1 MFNKL
6 RKGKKVD
13 LKPQEPRAYSEIE
26 AEAGQVTF
34 NVGRV
39 QYQVFVYQ
47 EELTRLQ
54 EQLKKLNHE
63 GAVSKAWDEAKRVKA
78 EEEKKQAEGALA

>member
-1 MFNKL
+1 MFGKL
-6 RKGKKVD
+6 KKAKKVD
-13 LKPQEPRAYSEIE
+13 LKPQEPRAYAEIE

-39 QYQVFVYQ
+39 QYQLFVYQ
-47 EELTRLQ
+47 EELNNLNER
-54 EQLKKLNHE
+54 LKKLNHE

-78 EEEKKQAEGALA
+78 EEEKKQAEGTTT